1 MVAVR
6 LVVQWGCTV
15 SQLKGTTRGEK
26 VLEDARA
33 LLLLRGTKQPSHTR
47 PPPPP
52 PLNAV
57 ACCALSFA
65 DWRRRVLY

>member
-15 SQLKGTTRGEK
+15 SQLKGNTRGEK

-33 LLLLRGTKQPSHTR
+33 LLLLRGDEAAESCPI
-47 PPPPP
+47 
-52 PLNAV
+52 
-57 ACCALSFA
+57 
-65 DWRRRVLY
+65 RVLLLLSMR

>member
-33 LLLLRGTKQPSHTR
+33 LLLLRGDEAAESYPSSSSSSSQCGS
-47 PPPPP
+47 
-52 PLNAV
+52 LL
-57 ACCALSFA
+57 CSLFC
-65 DWRRRVLY
+65 